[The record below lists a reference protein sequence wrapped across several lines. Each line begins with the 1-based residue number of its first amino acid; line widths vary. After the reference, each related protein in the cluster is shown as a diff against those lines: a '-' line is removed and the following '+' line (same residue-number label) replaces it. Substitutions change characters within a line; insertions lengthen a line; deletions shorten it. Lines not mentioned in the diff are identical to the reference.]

1 MKNIV
6 ALFAGLALSG
16 SAMAGMTEWDITLQA
31 GSNNP
36 WSVNLWGQST
46 VTVETQAD
54 GTVVTRIVG
63 SHSNNDR
70 DFSWDVMI
78 EDNATR
84 VGSLFVSSN
93 FSVSNN
99 TGVLTP
105 YTINVFLPGA
115 LAGPTSMSG
124 SISGSVGDG
133 DGALDQF
140 GAGATVQTQGF
151 PIGANPYYQAII
163 DGAPVASL
171 YNAPSINQA
180 PLGFTSAIPTQ
191 TFAGSP
197 GPAVAAFIGISNRFE
212 LTSADNAQ
220 FTSTFFVVPTP
231 GAIALFGLAGLAGV
245 RRRR

>member
-1 MKNIV
+1 
-6 ALFAGLALSG
+6 
-16 SAMAGMTEWDITLQA
+16 MAGMTEWDITIQS

-46 VTVETQAD
+46 VTTETMPD
-54 GTVVTRIVG
+54 GTAVTRVIG
-63 SHSNNDR
+63 SHTNEIRTFGWEMEIRQDTAR
-70 DFSWDVMI
+70 G
-78 EDNATR
+78 
-84 VGSLFVSSN
+84 GSLFVSSN
-93 FSVSNN
+93 FTVANN

-115 LAGPTSMSG
+115 LGGPTQMSG

-133 DGALDQF
+133 DGILDIF
-140 GAGATVQTQGF
+140 GNGATVRTQGF
-151 PIGANPYYQAII
+151 PVGGAPYYEAII
-163 DGAPVASL
+163 DGVGVQQL
-171 YNAPSINQA
+171 YAAPSINTA
-180 PLGFTSAIPTQ
+180 PQGFTSAIPTQ
-191 TFAGSP
+191 NFVAVP

-231 GAIALFGLAGLAGV
+231 GAVALFGLAGLAGV

>member
-16 SAMAGMTEWDITLQA
+16 SAMAGMAEWDITLQSG
-31 GSNNP
+31 GSTP

-54 GTVVTRIVG
+54 GTVVTRIIG
-63 SHSNNDR
+63 SHQNSNR
-70 DFSWDVMI
+70 DFAWDVMI
-78 EDNATR
+78 EQDTAR
-84 VGSLFVSSN
+84 VGSMFVSSN

-115 LAGPTSMSG
+115 LGGPTSMTG

-133 DGALDQF
+133 DGLIDQF
-140 GAGATVQTQGF
+140 GNGATVQTQGF
-151 PIGANPYYQAII
+151 PGGVAPYYEAII
-163 DGAPVASL
+163 DGVGVGQL
-171 YNAPSINQA
+171 YAAPSFHTA
-180 PLGFTSAIPTQ
+180 PLGLTNAIPTQ
-191 TFAGSP
+191 TFAGVP

-231 GAIALFGLAGLAGV
+231 GAIALFGFAGLAGA